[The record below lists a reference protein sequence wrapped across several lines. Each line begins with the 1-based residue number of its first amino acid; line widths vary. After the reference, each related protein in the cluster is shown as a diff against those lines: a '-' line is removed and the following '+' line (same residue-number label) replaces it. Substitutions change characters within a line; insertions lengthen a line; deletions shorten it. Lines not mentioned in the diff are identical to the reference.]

1 MITNAVRQR
10 EFFEKARL
18 LGHDLSAIEHGEEC
32 CTYFTLPTVLDG
44 RRVLSNA
51 TEASRRER
59 QKTFFNPVIAAR
71 RRLGQGMHDRGEA
84 ATFADGP
91 IEESDVAGQNRHLPV
106 RVKAISVWEKTIAG
120 GDVWDVSVRGSAWGI
135 DDMEELYVTLNVGR
149 LIIEPGA
156 ALIVRGNVFSLLCQ
170 ELVHQESAEEG
181 AFQIGILPTPFSV
194 DFGYGSLHGTHG
206 TDGAAGR
213 DGFAGRTLEVERT
226 LLGFRL
232 REEADLSVMNGGA
245 GEDGKDGTD
254 GARGRNGGM
263 CKLAE
268 LTLRSVTGSLT
279 VFAQAGDGGHGGYGG
294 HGGNGG
300 CGGDA
305 GNGHKLWRSIIS
317 GGDGGDG
324 GRGGEGGAGGHAGN
338 GGLASNIY
346 IEVPV
351 EDEHKITRVALPS
364 SGGDGGAGGRG
375 GAGGAGGIQ
384 GHGPTEE
391 FDGRPG
397 KPGETGTRGR
407 SGRHG
412 RSRPAPWMFLNDKMD
427 NGDFATR
434 TPESLAVSQS
444 MYMEQ
449 LIVKGDYDAK
459 DISRTCCQDGTW
471 RPEDVAG

>member
-1 MITNAVRQR
+1 MISERQR
-10 EFFEKARL
+10 EFIARVHL
-18 LGHDLSAIEHGEEC
+18 LGHDLSAIEQGEEC
-32 CTYFTLPTVLDG
+32 CTYITLPTVLEG

-84 ATFADGP
+84 ATFADGT
-91 IEESDVAGQNRHLPV
+91 IEESDIDGQNRHLPV
-106 RVKAISVWEKTIAG
+106 HVKAISVWEKTIAA
-120 GDVWDVSVRGSAWGI
+120 GDVWDVSVRGSVWGL

-156 ALIVRGNVFSLLCQ
+156 ALIVRGNVFSMLCQ
-170 ELVHQESAEEG
+170 EIVHHESTHEG

-194 DFGYGSLHGTHG
+194 DFGHGPLHGTHG

-213 DGFAGRTLEVERT
+213 DGLAGRTLEVERT

-245 GEDGKDGTD
+245 GEAGKNGTD

-268 LTLRSVTGSLT
+268 LTLRSITGSVT
-279 VFAQAGDGGHGGYGG
+279 VFAQAADGG

-300 CGGDA
+300 HGGSGGRGGDA
-305 GNGHKLWRSIIS
+305 GNGHKLLRSIIN
-317 GGDGGDG
+317 GGDGGNG
-324 GRGGEGGAGGHAGN
+324 GRGGDGGAGGHGGN

-346 IEVPV
+346 INVPV
-351 EDEHKITRVALPS
+351 EDEHKITRVVLPS
-364 SGGDGGAGGRG
+364 KGGDGGVPGLG
-375 GAGGAGGIQ
+375 GAGGAGGIR
-384 GHGPTEE
+384 GNGPTEE

-397 KPGETGTRGR
+397 KTGETGTHGR
-407 SGRHG
+407 AGRHG

-427 NGDFATR
+427 NGDFPTL
-434 TPESLAVSQS
+434 TPESLTVSQS
-444 MYMEQ
+444 MT
-449 LIVKGDYDAK
+449 
-459 DISRTCCQDGTW
+459 RTDS
-471 RPEDVAG
+471 